1 MINLIYHSFKK
12 NCLKNQFLLRIN
24 VIFIYLIIIFDIQLA
39 GADFMEKTA
48 LMNVSK
54 HAMIAM
60 MPMVSVIMDASQD
73 GKDISAKNV
82 TLF

>member
-1 MINLIYHSFKK
+1 M
-12 NCLKNQFLLRIN
+12 
-24 VIFIYLIIIFDIQLA
+24 IIFYIQLA